1 MAEDLTLRDYYR
13 IFKKNKWFIALFT
26 FIISV
31 LAIIISLLLPK
42 WYAGTAVILR
52 PQSQV
57 LDMSSIQMKTMGLL
71 GSMDGVTNRYLSIL
85 NSRNVKEQICQKY
98 DLIEMYN
105 VEFMDKAILKFE
117 DNYKIDV
124 GDEAQIY
131 ITIYDRRQDLVAD
144 MANEAVYLLDSIN
157 ISLASEYG
165 GKELEFIEGQLN
177 NVLDSLKILE
187 AGLKNFMEKKNIM
200 HVESQLQTEVQFA
213 SDLKYEIMIKE
224 MELKIMKQT
233 EQNKLMIQA
242 KETEI
247 GELKKQYE
255 KLYQPGSELFVNL
268 KEVPDIS
275 VFMKKIERKLAYY
288 NEILLFV
295 GPLYEQAKITAA
307 KEVPTFEVLDHAQR
321 PDRKAKPK
329 RAVIVIAAFLFALL
343 TSGVY
348 VLLKENQD

>member
-1 MAEDLTLRDYYR
+1 MAENLTLRDYYR
-13 IFKKNKWFIALFT
+13 IFKKNKWFIGIFT
-26 FIISV
+26 FVVSV

-57 LDMSSIQMKTMGLL
+57 LDMSSMQMKTMGLL

-85 NSRNVKEQICQKY
+85 NSRNVKERICEKY
-98 DLIEMYN
+98 DLKEMYN

-144 MANEAVYLLDSIN
+144 MTNEAVHLLDSIN
-157 ISLASEYG
+157 IALASEYG
-165 GKELEFIEGQLN
+165 SHERIFIEQQMQN
-177 NVLDSLKILE
+177 ILDSLKILE
-187 AGLKNFMEKKNIM
+187 ADLKHYMEEKNIM
-200 HVESQLQTEVQFA
+200 DAESQLETEVQFA
-213 SDLKYEIMIKE
+213 SDLKYEILIKE
-224 MELKIMKQT
+224 MELKIMRQT
-233 EQNKLMIQA
+233 EQNRLMIEA
-242 KETEI
+242 KRTEI
-247 GELKKQYE
+247 EELTKQYE
-255 KLYQPGSELFVNL
+255 KLFRPGNDLFVNL
-268 KEVPDIS
+268 REAPDIN
-275 VFMKKIERKLAYY
+275 VFMKKIERKLEYF
-288 NEILLFV
+288 NEVLLFV

-307 KEVPTFEVLDHAQR
+307 KEVPTFEVLDYAQR

-329 RAVIVIAAFLFALL
+329 RAIIVITAFLFALL